1 MEERGKGSV
10 NTANSLTRG
19 SGILGTTGVV
29 DTGVPREQVL
39 VPLVAFIPQDVA
51 VFRRAVAVLPLA
63 LEAAFAKFFDCC
75 ACDTKYFDL

>member
-1 MEERGKGSV
+1 MF
-10 NTANSLTRG
+10 
-19 SGILGTTGVV
+19 GIIRVVDATGVVVATGVV
-29 DTGVPREQVL
+29 DAGVPGEQVL